1 MNETIAPT
9 TLAPQQAEPAPAAA
23 DAVLTIDLGAIRANY
38 RRLKAELD
46 GVACAGVVKAD
57 GYGIGAALV
66 ASALAKEGCDTFFV
80 AQLGEGLALRR
91 ALGDAGTIHILNGI
105 PPDAEADA
113 AAANLVPVINS
124 GTQLAAWRQAARRCG
139 RRLRAAVQVD
149 SGMSRLGLAPGEVE
163 TIAGDPSSF
172 DGIEVTL
179 VMSHLACADEP
190 GHPAN
195 ERQRLA
201 FERLR
206 HLLPPAPASLANSS
220 GIFLGRPYHYDLA
233 RPGAAL
239 YGINPTPGKASP
251 NPSAMRRRRCMM
263 PRVSRSR
270 VQWSRKRASSKRGSM
285 DFSVAAKKSRRERSK
300 ISFSAGLDV
309 SAWLTLCLPGP
320 LISPAISHGAMQ
332 RARRQAG
339 YMTRDFSE
347 ARRWPRSEIRSSGI

>member
-1 MNETIAPT
+1 M
-9 TLAPQQAEPAPAAA
+9 
-23 DAVLTIDLGAIRANY
+23 LTIDLGAIRANY

-57 GYGIGAALV
+57 GYGIGAAHV

-91 ALGDAGTIHILNGI
+91 SLGDAGTIHILNGI

-113 AAANLVPVINS
+113 AAANLVPVING

-163 TIAGDPSSF
+163 TIAGDPSAF

-195 ERQRLA
+195 ERQRFA

-251 NPSAMRRRRCMM
+251 MLPVVRLE
-263 PRVSRSR
+263 
-270 VQWSRKRASSKRGSM
+270 
-285 DFSVAAKKSRRERSK
+285 AKVIQTRQLE
-300 ISFSAGLDV
+300 AG
-309 SAWLTLCLPGP
+309 A
-320 LISPAISHGAMQ
+320 GA
-332 RARRQAG
+332 G
-339 YMTRDFSE
+339 
-347 ARRWPRSEIRSSGI
+347 